1 LGLGPEDLSPVL
13 VQKVVRHGG
22 KDAFATA
29 REDLQEDLGL
39 EISAKQVQ
47 RITERIGSEW
57 AAARDGQVE
66 QFKQGTLPRLYS
78 ERPAVAAVMPDGGRV
93 LLRADDHGPGV
104 HDPQWKE
111 PKYGCCLTLNT
122 PAQASDPH
130 PAPPAKFLKPERVA
144 RIVREVK
151 NRASA
156 AAPPP
161 VTPRRKT
168 KTALPRK
175 ATAQIVRT
183 VVATMCG
190 AEEFAYMLATEAY
203 LRNLDLAQRKAYVC
217 DGLAYNW
224 TIWEE
229 HFRAWGFIPIL
240 DFLHLLTY
248 LYDAAQA
255 LGGGPKQQWERYVL
269 WLHWAW
275 EGKREK
281 LWAELCAQAAKLGA
295 PLKDTAEQDPRRI
308 LHDAARYVEHN
319 LTRMDYPRYRKLG
332 LPISSAPIE
341 SVVKQF
347 NRRVKG
353 TEKFWLKKGAEA
365 TLQVRAAYLCQD
377 GRAQRLWNRPRPL
390 YRAVGRNRAALAA

>member
-1 LGLGPEDLSPVL
+1 MGLGPEDLSPVL

-22 KDAFATA
+22 KDAFVEAHV
-29 REDLQEDLGL
+29 DLKEDLGL

-47 RITERIGSEW
+47 RITERIGQEW
-57 AAARDGQVE
+57 AVARDEQVE
-66 QFKQGTLPRLYS
+66 QFKQGKLPRLYS
-78 ERPAVAAVMPDGGRV
+78 AKPMAAAVMSDGGRL
-93 LLRADDHGPGV
+93 LLRADERGPGV

-111 PKYGCCLTLNT
+111 PKYGCCVTLDS
-122 PAQASDPH
+122 PAHEQDPQ
-130 PAPPAKFLKPERVA
+130 PAPPSKFLHPERVS

-151 NRASA
+151 NRSSGSTT
-156 AAPPP
+156 PP
-161 VTPRRKT
+161 VTPRRRK
-168 KTALPRK
+168 KKALKRK

-190 AEEFAYMLATEAY
+190 AEAFGYMLATEAY

-224 TIWEE
+224 TIWEK
-229 HFRAWGFIPIL
+229 HFRDWGFVPIL

-248 LYDAAQA
+248 LYDAAHA
-255 LGGGPKQQWERYVL
+255 LGGGPQKQWERYVL
-269 WLHWAW
+269 WLQWAW

-295 PLKDTAEQDPRRI
+295 PPKDAAEQDPRQI
-308 LHDAARYVEHN
+308 LQDAARYVEHN

-341 SVVKQF
+341 STIKQF

-353 TEKFWLKKGAEA
+353 TEKFWSKAGAEA
-365 TLQVRAAYLCQD
+365 ILQVRAAYLCRD
-377 GRAQRLWNRPRPL
+377 DRVQRLWARPRPL
-390 YRAVGRNRAALAA
+390 YRAVGRNRSALVA